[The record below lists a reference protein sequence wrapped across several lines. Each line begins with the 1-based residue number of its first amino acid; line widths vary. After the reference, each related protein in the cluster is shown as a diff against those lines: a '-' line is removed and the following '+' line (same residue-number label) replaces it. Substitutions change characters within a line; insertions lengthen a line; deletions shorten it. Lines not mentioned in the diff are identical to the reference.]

1 MNNEQIL
8 TQIKDKMDSL
18 GMSQKTLSE
27 KTLIDRP
34 AISRILNGTTNWTK
48 DTIIKILKAVKLN
61 DLITLLK

>member
-8 TQIKDKMDSL
+8 NQIKDKMDSL

-48 DTIIKILKAVKLN
+48 DTMVKILEALELN
-61 DLITLLK
+61 ELINLLK

>member
-8 TQIKDKMDSL
+8 TQIKNKMDSL

-27 KTLIDRP
+27 KTRIDRP

-61 DLITLLK
+61 DLINLLK